1 MILKLAWH
9 NIHFTLVHKFKD
21 AELRPKSKP
30 FYMNV
35 DTVMRIFFVHIDTR
49 RANIKF
55 KPKKL

>member
-1 MILKLAWH
+1 MKLAVAWH
-9 NIHFTLVHKFKD
+9 SIYFTSVHKFKD
-21 AELRPKSKP
+21 AELKPKSKP

-49 RANIKF
+49 HANIKF